1 MLKSL
6 SRYVFAAKYPKW
18 ISAEER
24 RETWIECV
32 NRVMDMHQK
41 RSILPLDDVR
51 QAYLNKTIAGSQRGL
66 QFGGAAIEEKNARL
80 YNCCVSYCDRLDFF
94 KEAMWLLLC
103 GAGVGISFQK
113 HHVAALPTPK
123 GWTQSETPYYE
134 RDPFIVEDSIEGWA
148 HAADHLLR
156 TYFNGDPAP
165 FFDFSRIRPKGAA
178 LRHGGVA
185 PGPEPLKASLNHI
198 SRLLELHPLG
208 TPLKPIEAF
217 DIAMHLA
224 DAVVSGGI
232 RRSATIAV
240 FSLDDEELLKSKTGM
255 WFQDNPQR
263 GRANISAMITP
274 STTEDEFKALFKAT
288 KEFGEPGFIFAK
300 STEYL
305 YNPCV
310 EIGMC
315 PTLVR
320 YKGLVLEEYS
330 PAILDPADRAQLIDL
345 GYTFESGWQ
354 VCNLTTINCSNIE
367 TEEQYLEAVTH
378 AATLG
383 TVQAS
388 YTSFPFL
395 GHISEQIIRREALLG
410 VSMTGI
416 LSNPMFSDPAVL
428 EKGKHR
434 ARLTNKLVAEQLGI
448 PVASRITCVKPEGT
462 ASIVLDAS
470 AGIHPYHSRK
480 YIRRVQAD
488 EAEPLYQEVL
498 RSHPEA
504 CFDSVWGSPTQKV
517 ICFPCEAP
525 ASATVQSDLT
535 AIQHLAIAARVQNSW
550 VRDSGSHNRCLDLQ
564 HNVSITISVADDE
577 WEAVANY
584 LWDNRETFTGVSCLP
599 TSGDYIYQQPPFCA
613 VEDDPDPADPH
624 YEAKIKE
631 RDLFYRLCQLPDIV
645 LDGLHEA
652 EDNTDQMAESAC
664 SGSGCSIEYRMDK

>member
-18 ISAEER
+18 IASEER
-24 RETWIECV
+24 RETWDECV
-32 NRVMDMHQK
+32 HRVMDMHQA
-41 RSILPLDDVR
+41 RSIIPLDDVR
-51 QAYLNKTIAGSQRGL
+51 QAYLDKIVAGSQRGL

-123 GWTQSETPYYE
+123 GWSSSEE
-134 RDPFIVEDSIEGWA
+134 PFVIEDSIEGWA
-148 HAADHLLR
+148 YAADHLIKS
-156 TYFNGDPAP
+156 YFNGDARPV
-165 FFDFSRIRPKGAA
+165 FDYTEVRPKGAA

-198 SRLLELHPLG
+198 FTILEQHPINE
-208 TPLKPIEAF
+208 PLKPIEAF
-217 DIAMHLA
+217 DISMHLA

-240 FSLDDEELLKSKTGM
+240 FSLDDEEMLASKTGM

-274 STTEDEFKALFKAT
+274 DTTEDEFKALFKAT

-300 STEYL
+300 SAEYL

-315 PTLVR
+315 PTLVK
-320 YKGLVLEEYS
+320 YKGLVLEELT
-330 PAILDPADRAQLIDL
+330 PAILDHKERAQLIEL
-345 GYTFESGWQ
+345 GYSFESGWQ
-354 VCNLTTINCSNIE
+354 VCNLTTINCSKIKD
-367 TEEQYLEAVTH
+367 EEQYLEAVTH
-378 AATLG
+378 ATTLG
-383 TVQAS
+383 TLQAS

-395 GHISEQIIRREALLG
+395 GDISEQIIRREALLG

-416 LSNPMFSDPAVL
+416 LSDPMFSDPDVL
-428 EKGKHR
+428 SRGKHR
-434 ARLTNKLVAEQLGI
+434 ARLTNALVADQIGI
-448 PVASRITCVKPEGT
+448 PRASRITCVKPEGT
-462 ASIVLDAS
+462 ASIVLGAS
-470 AGIHPYHSRK
+470 AGIHPYHSHK

-498 RSHPEA
+498 STHPEA

-525 ASATVQSDLT
+525 ASATVKDDIT
-535 AIQHLAIAARVQNSW
+535 AIQHLEIAARVQNSW

-577 WEAVANY
+577 WEAVADY
-584 LWDNRETFTGVSCLP
+584 LWANRTVFTGVSCLP

-613 VEDDPDPADPH
+613 IEDDPDPADPH

-631 RDLFYRLCQLPDIV
+631 RDLFYRIV
-645 LDGLHEA
+645 FD
-652 EDNTDQMAESAC
+652 
-664 SGSGCSIEYRMDK
+664 